1 MNKCFCSLAYFA
13 VLSLAVAVPGA
24 GAAQNGRYPQRR
36 PAGPPPRTL
45 AVPPTGRTLTTPP
58 RPVASP
64 SKQEVKNSAGE
75 EFFIIASIDRQNS
88 QLLLK
93 RPTEVT
99 VLVTLNANTK
109 FFNAAGKPTTLATFR
124 AGDTV
129 WAKLS
134 GSGPE
139 PSVISIREGE
149 MTVAD
154 LHRYYLD
161 YPAIK

>member
-1 MNKCFCSLAYFA
+1 MNRFFRSLPL
-13 VLSLAVAVPGA
+13 LSLLCCVAAVPA
-24 GAAQNGRYPQRR
+24 VTPAQIQRPGIHPR
-36 PAGPPPRTL
+36 TGGMIPPP
-45 AVPPTGRTLTTPP
+45 RTLTTPP
-58 RPVASP
+58 LLVASS
-64 SKQEVKNSAGE
+64 SKEVVKTASGE
-75 EFFIIASIDRQNS
+75 QFFIVASIDRQNS

-99 VLVTLNANTK
+99 LLVKIGPKTK
-109 FFNAAGKPTTLATFR
+109 YLDKDGHSTTLSGFR

-134 GSGPE
+134 NDSTE
-139 PSVISIREGE
+139 PTVIEMREGQ

-161 YPAIK
+161 YPIIK

>member
-1 MNKCFCSLAYFA
+1 MNKALRLLTFSLA
-13 VLSLAVAVPGA
+13 LSLAAFPGA
-24 GAAQNGRYPQRR
+24 ALAQNH
-36 PAGPPPRTL
+36 PAGPPPQTRPAL
-45 AVPPTGRTLTTPP
+45 PAGRTLTTPP
-58 RPVASP
+58 RPVSP
-64 SKQEVKNSAGE
+64 SKQEVKTESGE
-75 EFFIIASIDRQNS
+75 QFFIIASIDRQNS

-99 VLVTLNANTK
+99 LLAKIASTTK
-109 FFNAAGKPTTLATFR
+109 YFGDNGEATTLGTFR

-139 PSVISIREGE
+139 PTLIEMREGE

-154 LHRYYLD
+154 LHKYYLD
-161 YPAIK
+161 YSIIK

>member
-1 MNKCFCSLAYFA
+1 MNKLFRSLALTA
-13 VLSLAVAVPGA
+13 VLFFTIAIPGA
-24 GAAQNGRYPQRR
+24 AFAQRHA
-36 PAGPPPRTL
+36 AGPPRGARPMM
-45 AVPPTGRTLTTPP
+45 PPVRTLTTPP
-58 RPVASP
+58 RPAPSH
-64 SKQEVKNSAGE
+64 SKQVINTPTGE
-75 EFFIIASIDRQNS
+75 QFFIVASIDKQNS

-99 VLVTLNANTK
+99 VLVKITPSTKYLND
-109 FFNAAGKPTTLATFR
+109 AGKAVSLSTFR

-134 GSGPE
+134 GNSTE
-139 PSVISIREGE
+139 PTVTEMREGE

-161 YPAIK
+161 YPIIK

>member
-1 MNKCFCSLAYFA
+1 MNKFLCALAYLA
-13 VLSLAVAVPGA
+13 VFSLAVALPGA
-24 GAAQNGRYPQRR
+24 AARQNGRYPQHR

-58 RPVASP
+58 RPVVSP
-64 SKQEVKNSAGE
+64 SKEIVKNSAGE
-75 EFFIIASIDRQNS
+75 QFFIIASIDRQNS

-99 VLVTLNANTK
+99 VLATLNAHTK

-134 GSGPE
+134 SNDPE